1 MHYIANNKN
10 NLDEYYENIVLFCYA
25 KDLYVLRRTPKKK
38 RIGVWP
44 ERKIGVEKS
53 VLLENVNHETAARP
67 FSIHRTFV
75 GEDNGNALY
84 LHCHP
89 EAEFF
94 YLEEGEISFFI
105 EEQSYVLRAG
115 DAMFVPPNLVHHAD
129 KAEGVACRY
138 SALVF
143 SLDWLSGYLGGE
155 GNLYVNFLLDHRYE
169 TAQIYRREEEANAET
184 LRRLSKFKEYAELP
198 IQEYELRLLG
208 ELMIGAQEIFN
219 AVSKEMRYNEKTDA
233 ARLGVQRGIDYVMSH
248 YGEEVTLDALVESSG
263 YSESHFCHRFKEVTG
278 YTPFAYLN
286 RVRVIKAAELLF
298 TTRDKITQIAGSCGF
313 DNISYFNRVFRKQ
326 MGMAPGE
333 YRRAARTKDD

>member
-1 MHYIANNKN
+1 MGRNA
-10 NLDEYYENIVLFCYA
+10 
-25 KDLYVLRRTPKKK
+25 
-38 RIGVWP
+38 
-44 ERKIGVEKS
+44 
-53 VLLENVNHETAARP
+53 LLENVNHETAARP

-75 GEDNGNALY
+75 GGENGNALY

-94 YLEEGEISFFI
+94 YLEEGEVCFFI
-105 EEQSYVLRAG
+105 EEQCHELQAG
-115 DAMFVPPNLVHHAD
+115 DAMFIPPNLVHRAD
-129 KAEGVACRY
+129 KADGVPCRY

-155 GNLYVNFLLDHRYE
+155 GNLYVNFLMDHRFE
-169 TAQIYRREEEANAET
+169 SIQTFRSEDDANAEI
-184 LRRLSKFKEYAELP
+184 LRRLSRFREYASLP

-208 ELMIGAQEIFN
+208 ELMISVQEIFN

-248 YGEEVTLDALVESSG
+248 YGEEITLDALVESSG

-326 MGMAPGE
+326 MGMTPGE
-333 YRRAARTKDD
+333 YRGAAWTKDE

>member
-1 MHYIANNKN
+1 MARN
-10 NLDEYYENIVLFCYA
+10 
-25 KDLYVLRRTPKKK
+25 
-38 RIGVWP
+38 
-44 ERKIGVEKS
+44 

-67 FSIHRTFV
+67 FSIHHTYV
-75 GEDNGNALY
+75 DEENGNALY

-94 YLEEGEISFFI
+94 YLEEGEVCFFI
-105 EEQSYVLRAG
+105 EEQCFELQAG
-115 DAMFVPPNLVHHAD
+115 DAVFIPPNLVHHAD
-129 KAEGVACRY
+129 KADGMPCRY

-155 GNLYVNFLLDHRYE
+155 GNLYVNLLMDHRFE
-169 TAQIYRREEEANAET
+169 AIRIFQWENDANAEI
-184 LRRLSKFKEYAELP
+184 LRRLSRFREYARLP

-208 ELMIGAQEIFN
+208 ELMISVQEIFN

-248 YGEEVTLDALVESSG
+248 YGEEITLDALVESSG

-326 MGMAPGE
+326 MGMSPGE
-333 YRRAARTKDD
+333 YRSAARAKDE